1 MQEIVDWLTSQ
12 SGVSLI
18 VALIALFGV
27 LITTRW
33 NNAAADKRRKEDQ
46 EAEYAMRKADYNQRD
61 REWRE
66 QLRREDWQRQR
77 SSIISCVKKMRA
89 AEAEDDFSIKK
100 KLLDNQDLFQDDEA
114 WLKLKYGRINRNERL
129 YHQCIVLAQELAV
142 EITDPE
148 VSIHVLKLANC
159 LENEIHTFEE
169 YRGTDFRN
177 FLERYGEVSGLTTD
191 IQKCINDLLA
201 SARKNLHSHHGN

>member
-1 MQEIVDWLTSQ
+1 MQAIVYWLTSQ

-18 VALIALFGV
+18 VALIALGGV

-46 EAEYAMRKADYNQRD
+46 EAAYAMRKADYDQRD

-77 SSIISCVKKMRA
+77 SSIIACVKKMRA

-100 KLLDNQDLFQDDEA
+100 KLLDNQDLYQDDEE
-114 WLKLKYGRINRNERL
+114 WLKLKYERINRNERF
-129 YHQCIVLAQELAV
+129 YHHCTALVQEF
-142 EITDPE
+142 EIEVTDPE
-148 VSIHVLKLANC
+148 VSMYVLKLANC
-159 LENEIHTFEE
+159 LESEIHTFGE
-169 YRGTDFRN
+169 YRDTDFPE

-191 IQKCINDLLA
+191 MQKCINDVLA
-201 SARKNLHSHHGN
+201 SARKNLHSHHGS